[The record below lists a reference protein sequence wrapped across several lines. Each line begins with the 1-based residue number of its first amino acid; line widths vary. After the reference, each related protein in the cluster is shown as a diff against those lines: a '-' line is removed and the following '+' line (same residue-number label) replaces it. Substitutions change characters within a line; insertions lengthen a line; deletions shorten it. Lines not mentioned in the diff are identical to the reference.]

1 MRDRDEVKVFLYL
14 SIGKSKLAYRETR
27 TGLGLGLGPGL
38 GPVQNPDSRKTR
50 TRHSDLPSKKPDL
63 SPQSSDSINK
73 KTEFK
78 TGLIK
83 KRGFKSVAHQSVICL
98 YT

>member
-1 MRDRDEVKVFLYL
+1 MITCL
-14 SIGKSKLAYRETR
+14 KSMQIRMNITAYCETR
-27 TGLGLGLGPGL
+27 TGLGPGL

-50 TRHSDLPSKKPDL
+50 TRHWTYFRKKPDL
-63 SPQSSDSINK
+63 SPQKPDSINK

-83 KRGFKSVAHQSVICL
+83 KRGFTPVFKI
-98 YT
+98 TRPKKI